1 MTKTNSKKIV
11 VKGSNK
17 ERPAII
23 WCQTIVG

>member
-1 MTKTNSKKIV
+1 MNKTVSKKIV

-23 WCQTIVG
+23 HCTHIVG